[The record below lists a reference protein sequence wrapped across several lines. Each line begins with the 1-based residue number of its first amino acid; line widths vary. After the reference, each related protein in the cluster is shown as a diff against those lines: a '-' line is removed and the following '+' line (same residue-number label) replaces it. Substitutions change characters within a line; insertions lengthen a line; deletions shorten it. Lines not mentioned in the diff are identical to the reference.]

1 MHPPILVVTLPP
13 IYGMNLFWSTSIGKS
28 SAAKSVAFSLLAST
42 NSASST
48 LVTYSVPPSAQVPI
62 CPPVENNV
70 LNVVASNT
78 NPFFPTRITLVSNSR
93 TVELYSGDKAEYV
106 STLKG
111 VKCDD
116 CPNGEER
123 FTTFYSPETPRAVE
137 ILQFKCLSLR
147 PKGCCSLS
155 LFSLEF
161 SAISPSS
168 GEESTSPLHSHLD
181 ANGLAD
187 VESSDEEKKLMKRR
201 ISKLEG
207 EVSLLRR
214 QMDQMQSMMIMSMRN
229 FSASSA
235 ESLYPRA
242 ESLYPPRPQQRLT
255 LVFVYGTLKRG
266 FFNYEKF
273 LSDQAAVGGTA
284 DFIDTCTTVDKRRL
298 CICDFGVPAIIDD
311 ALGNGIG
318 GEGKRVKGEIFAVDD
333 EKLLVLDKLEGV
345 GVEGWCSYER
355 KPISVVRSDGEE
367 VEVEFYLLVGAEEG
381 SEVFSRMMNRVKDEG
396 GFLESYTKAIH
407 DAEYKPRA
415 ERGEA

>member
-1 MHPPILVVTLPP
+1 VHLGDVNRLLEGPDDAGVTVGEAVLDVVGGGVDEDVAAGIPRLGLRRAKRVRNEGALVMLEVAE
-13 IYGMNLFWSTSIGKS
+13 NLATSSNVSIRLIS
-28 SAAKSVAFSLLAST
+28 SAHAFVQLIASLL
-42 NSASST
+42 
-48 LVTYSVPPSAQVPI
+48 
-62 CPPVENNV
+62 
-70 LNVVASNT
+70 
-78 NPFFPTRITLVSNSR
+78 
-93 TVELYSGDKAEYV
+93 
-106 STLKG
+106 
-111 VKCDD
+111 
-116 CPNGEER
+116 
-123 FTTFYSPETPRAVE
+123 
-137 ILQFKCLSLR
+137 
-147 PKGCCSLS
+147 
-155 LFSLEF
+155 
-161 SAISPSS
+161 
-168 GEESTSPLHSHLD
+168 LHSHLD